1 MSKTIAIDGPSGAG
15 KSSIARQAAQA
26 IGFIYVDTGALY
38 RSIAYFVQ
46 VSNVDVSDVNAI
58 ASLLEKA
65 EIELKFIDGEQRV
78 FLNGDDVSDEIRTP
92 GISMLASKISAL
104 SIVREF
110 LFDLQRQIA
119 RENDVIMDGR
129 DIGTV
134 VLPNADVK
142 IFLTASAEIR
152 AKRRHLELTQKGHDV
167 SYQDVLDDIKQR
179 DYEDENREIAPLKR
193 AEDAILVD
201 TTLVNFDDS
210 VKLIISTIEKNL

>member
-1 MSKTIAIDGPSGAG
+1 MSKTVAIDGPSGAG

-38 RSIAYFVQ
+38 RSIAYFAQ
-46 VSNVDVSDVNAI
+46 SSNVDASDINAI
-58 ASLLEKA
+58 THLLKKA
-65 EIELKFIDGEQRV
+65 EIELKFIDGEQRLC
-78 FLNGDDVSDEIRTP
+78 LNGDDVSDQIRAP
-92 GISMLASKISAL
+92 QISMMASKISDL

-110 LFDLQRQIA
+110 LFDLQRRIA

-201 TTLVNFDDS
+201 TTSINFDDS
-210 VKLIISTIEKNL
+210 VKLVISTIEKNL

>member
-1 MSKTIAIDGPSGAG
+1 MSKNVAIDGPSGAG

-38 RSIAYFVQ
+38 RSIAYFVKM
-46 VSNVDVSDVNAI
+46 SNADPSDINAI
-58 ASLLEKA
+58 AHLLEKA
-65 EIELKFIDGEQRV
+65 KIELKFIDGEQRV
-78 FLNGDDVSDEIRTP
+78 LLNGDDVSDAIRTP
-92 GISMLASKISAL
+92 EISMMASRISAL
-104 SIVREF
+104 PIVREF

-119 RENDVIMDGR
+119 RDNDVIMDGR

-134 VLPNADVK
+134 VLPSADVK

-152 AKRRHLELTQKGHDV
+152 AKRRHLELTHKGHDV

-179 DYEDENREIAPLKR
+179 DYDDENREIAPLKR

-201 TTLVNFDDS
+201 TTSINFDDS
-210 VKLIISTIEKNL
+210 VKLIISTIENNL

>member
-46 VSNVDVSDVNAI
+46 DSNVDVSDVNAI
-58 ASLLEKA
+58 ASFLEKA

-110 LFDLQRQIA
+110 CLICKDRLHVRMMLSWM
-119 RENDVIMDGR
+119 V
-129 DIGTV
+129 GT
-134 VLPNADVK
+134 
-142 IFLTASAEIR
+142 SA
-152 AKRRHLELTQKGHDV
+152 Q
-167 SYQDVLDDIKQR
+167 SYYLM
-179 DYEDENREIAPLKR
+179 LM
-193 AEDAILVD
+193 
-201 TTLVNFDDS
+201 
-210 VKLIISTIEKNL
+210 